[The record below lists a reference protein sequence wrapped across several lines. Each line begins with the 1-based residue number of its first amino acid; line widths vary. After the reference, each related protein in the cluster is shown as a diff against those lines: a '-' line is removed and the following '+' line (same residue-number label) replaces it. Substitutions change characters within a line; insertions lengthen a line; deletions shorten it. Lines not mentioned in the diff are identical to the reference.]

1 MKEKFTSFYFDVA
14 KRVAELSHAERLK
27 VGAVIVKD
35 HRILSYGYNGMPAG
49 FDNVCENVERTF
61 DERDTYFERDE
72 WTYDK
77 KRKHY
82 TRLRTKP
89 EVIHA
94 EMNAIAKVAFHG
106 DSCKNATMFLT
117 HSPCVECAK
126 MILQSGINDVWYIQD
141 YRSKDG
147 INLLKAGKVIVIKER
162 EKTDEQEDPVLY
174 ASTKLSRN
182 Y

>member
-1 MKEKFTSFYFDVA
+1 MIADKQDWPYSEQQYPKE
-14 KRVAELSHAERLK
+14 AEGRGIWRRYHLK
-27 VGAVIVKD
+27 
-35 HRILSYGYNGMPAG
+35 
-49 FDNVCENVERTF
+49 
-61 DERDTYFERDE
+61 
-72 WTYDK
+72 
-77 KRKHY
+77 
-82 TRLRTKP
+82 TKP

-94 EMNAIAKVAFHG
+94 EMNAIAKVAYHG

-126 MILQSGINDVWYIQD
+126 MILQSGINDVWYIED

-174 ASTKLSRN
+174 ASTKLSGN